1 MSIFSWI
8 VSTREKHRISREQ
21 KDIERFSF
29 ILNHIDL
36 ANNETKKAITNL
48 DLKIT
53 SLLEEINKSVLVV
66 QKELKSLS
74 EILLTFKSETQ
85 DDYSELKQY
94 NLSLQQSL
102 MKKMEQNQIDDNN
115 QLQNIKQSIYDSST
129 KLEERISNESTAQAA
144 AISSKSELA
153 LHNSTQLLEDEIKAM
168 LIQLDTLKKQ
178 LELVKSS
185 QSQNELALQ
194 DTIEEKTASI
204 SNDMADIKKLIEIL
218 SINELLDTI
227 ELPNSSDSSPR
238 SV

>member
-144 AISSKSELA
+144 ATSSKSELA

>member
-36 ANNETKKAITNL
+36 ANNETKKAITDL

-53 SLLEEINKSVLVV
+53 LLLEEINKSVLAV

-74 EILLTFKSETQ
+74 EILLSFKAETQ
-85 DDYSELKQY
+85 NDYSELKQY

-102 MKKMEQNQIDDNN
+102 MKKVEQNHIDDNN

-129 KLEERISNESTAQAA
+129 KLKERISNESTAQDE

>member
-1 MSIFSWI
+1 
-8 VSTREKHRISREQ
+8 
-21 KDIERFSF
+21 
-29 ILNHIDL
+29 
-36 ANNETKKAITNL
+36 
-48 DLKIT
+48 
-53 SLLEEINKSVLVV
+53 
-66 QKELKSLS
+66 
-74 EILLTFKSETQ
+74 
-85 DDYSELKQY
+85 
-94 NLSLQQSL
+94 
-102 MKKMEQNQIDDNN
+102 MKKVEQNHIDDNN

>member
-36 ANNETKKAITNL
+36 ANNETKKAITDL

-53 SLLEEINKSVLVV
+53 LLLEEINKSVLAV

-74 EILLTFKSETQ
+74 EILLSFKAETQ
-85 DDYSELKQY
+85 NDYSELKQY

-102 MKKMEQNQIDDNN
+102 MKKVEQNHIDDNN

>member
-36 ANNETKKAITNL
+36 ANNETKKAITDL

-53 SLLEEINKSVLVV
+53 LLLEEINKSVLAV

-74 EILLTFKSETQ
+74 EILLSFKAETQ
-85 DDYSELKQY
+85 NDYSELKQY

-102 MKKMEQNQIDDNN
+102 MKKVEQNHIDDNN

-194 DTIEEKTASI
+194 YTIEEKTASI